1 VREARATGMDP
12 DELHEA
18 REDRYRKDAKR
29 SIDRSHALDPA
40 REQIMDALAGGLP
53 RREFLRRAALIGAGV
68 AGARYLS
75 ITPRAGA
82 VAPRVVVVGGG
93 LAGMTAAYR
102 IYESKG
108 WAPAVYE
115 AQAQVGGRT
124 RTIRGLSGDQYAEA
138 GGGGIN
144 TADDEIQALAQEVG
158 LWPLLDTWR
167 NYPAGGFVYYF
178 RGKRVPW
185 SRLKDGIGANEDRLW
200 RAWVEIG
207 KRIPTY
213 EKHTAAAVKYDG
225 MTVAD
230 FLNHECPNGTN
241 TLAGSYMSIEFGVD
255 YGGRAADASALHAIV
270 DQGGF
275 WPKGLDE
282 RWAIPGGNDTLC
294 HTLADDLPGGSV
306 NLGHALVA
314 ISRSSDGSYRLT
326 FDNGSLVDVV
336 ADRVVLAI
344 PPPVM
349 KKVDFSAAGFS
360 RAKTRMFN
368 EEKLGSNCKLNF
380 QFSSSP
386 WEAAGDAGDAVTDL
400 VLGETWQ
407 ANFLSA
413 SPSVFVMENNERY
426 PGEPAHG
433 AASSAVVSN
442 TVSAIE
448 ELWPGAGGNLVPEQ
462 AYLDVWSND
471 PWAEGSYSYYP
482 PHGFTTYG
490 AVEKKREGNVH
501 FAGEHTADY
510 DERGYMDGAVASG
523 ERAAKEV
530 TSY

>member
-1 VREARATGMDP
+1 
-12 DELHEA
+12 
-18 REDRYRKDAKR
+18 
-29 SIDRSHALDPA
+29 
-40 REQIMDALAGGLP
+40 
-53 RREFLRRAALIGAGV
+53 
-68 AGARYLS
+68 
-75 ITPRAGA
+75 
-82 VAPRVVVVGGG
+82 
-93 LAGMTAAYR
+93 
-102 IYESKG
+102 
-108 WAPAVYE
+108 
-115 AQAQVGGRT
+115 
-124 RTIRGLSGDQYAEA
+124 
-138 GGGGIN
+138 
-144 TADDEIQALAQEVG
+144 
-158 LWPLLDTWR
+158 
-167 NYPAGGFVYYF
+167 
-178 RGKRVPW
+178 
-185 SRLKDGIGANEDRLW
+185 
-200 RAWVEIG
+200 
-207 KRIPTY
+207 
-213 EKHTAAAVKYDG
+213 
-225 MTVAD
+225 
-230 FLNHECPNGTN
+230 
-241 TLAGSYMSIEFGVD
+241 MSIEFGVD

-349 KKVDFSAAGFS
+349 KKVDFSVAGFS